1 MQRRVLAAAIAFLCA
16 NTVAANAQLMPLQDD
31 PSWGPRI
38 RVTPFVGFLPSV
50 ERQETWIHNSAGT
63 NTFVDANY
71 KLASGTAI
79 GVNGEVIMH
88 GPWNGLAG
96 LMYGSRGSSQFGI
109 VSTGEEFQIN
119 GSRFLF
125 ARVGASYSLREK
137 ETELTLRRLS
147 ASVFA
152 APFYMREMPRAQVG
166 FADANVFDP
175 SSHFGLSLGVSG
187 ELPFA
192 KDKMTLQIGVEDYA
206 TIWAKGAL
214 RRLPDSFF
222 NDATP
227 GASTKVETDISHQWM
242 IRAGL
247 SYRWR

>member
-1 MQRRVLAAAIAFLCA
+1 MQRRVLAAAIALLCA

-38 RVTPFVGFLPSV
+38 RVTPFVGYLPSV
-50 ERQETWIHNSAGT
+50 TREETWIHNSAGT
-63 NTFVDANY
+63 NTFVDTDY
-71 KLASGTAI
+71 RLASGTAI
-79 GVNGEVIMH
+79 GLNGEIALH
-88 GPWNGLAG
+88 GPWSAMAG
-96 LMYGSRGSSQFGI
+96 VMYGSRGSSEFDVI
-109 VSTGEEFQIN
+109 STGEQFQIN

-125 ARVGASYSLREK
+125 ARAGASLVLREK

-152 APFYMREMPRAQVG
+152 APFYMREMPRSQLG
-166 FADANVFDP
+166 FANANVFDP
-175 SSHFGLSLGVSG
+175 SNHFGLSIGATG

-192 KDKMTLQIGVEDYA
+192 KDRMTLQVGVEDYA
-206 TIWAKGAL
+206 TLWSEGAL

-222 NDATP
+222 NDATA
-227 GASTKVETDISHQWM
+227 GASTRVETDVSHQRM